1 MSRPSFED
9 LDAPMEPTDTTGE
22 PVMVFYDCEFT
33 DLTTDSDLLSIGFV
47 SSDCDAELYI
57 EISDAQVKLSS
68 FFVKEEVLPKF
79 GKHNPEVLTRDHA
92 AVRIQAWLDDL
103 RGRDR
108 NRQLVLVSDSTWDW
122 NHLLELYIPI
132 PGDPPW
138 ARSFNLVGRM
148 VQNLLH
154 PQRAEAFAREL
165 ALYHR
170 QHKQQ
175 HHALVDARALKHA
188 FWESKWA

>member
-1 MSRPSFED
+1 MARPSFED
-9 LDAPMEPTDTTGE
+9 LDAPMEPMETTGE

-33 DLTTDSDLLSIGFV
+33 DLTTDSDLLSIGFIA
-47 SSDCDAELYI
+47 SEFNAELYI
-57 EISDAQVKLSS
+57 EILDAEVQRSS
-68 FFVKEEVLPKF
+68 FFVKSEVIPLF
-79 GKHNPEVLTRDHA
+79 GKHNPEILTRDQA
-92 AVRIQAWLDDL
+92 AVRIQGWLDSL
-103 RGRDR
+103 RTDR
-108 NRQLVLVSDSTWDW
+108 SQQLVLVSDSTWDW
-122 NHLLELYIPI
+122 NHLLELFIPK
-132 PGDPPW
+132 PDEPNW

-175 HHALVDARALKHA
+175 HHALVDTRALKHA